1 MGLFDGFAGK
11 ERSFSDLRK
20 YVDDFEVTEEKDAR
34 GRTRKTARYKGQ
46 WTILRDT
53 SAAGLSRIWI
63 TAGLAALVLAAY
75 IRMLL
80 LTHLAGS
87 ELLVML
93 PLLAGLF
100 PALYLAMGAVSL
112 PFRGKPMRRDQYMH
126 GFIRVFRS
134 CAAVSVFMLI
144 GQLAALIFR
153 AVRGDWL
160 YMRED
165 WLFTGLGCFILIT
178 ALGIIGLLRSVDVT
192 ERPNG
197 FYREGKSK

>member
-1 MGLFDGFAGK
+1 MGLFDSFLGK
-11 ERSFSDLRK
+11 ERSFSDLKK
-20 YVDDFEVTEEKDAR
+20 YVDDFEITEEKDA
-34 GRTRKTARYKGQ
+34 GGKVRKTAKYKGQ
-46 WTILRDT
+46 WTVLRET
-53 SAAGLSRIWI
+53 TAAVMSRIWLTAGLS
-63 TAGLAALVLAAY
+63 ALILAAY

-80 LTHLAGS
+80 LTHMAGG

-100 PALYLAMGAVSL
+100 PALYLGMGVFSL

-134 CAAVSVFMLI
+134 CAAVSIFMLI

-165 WLFTGLGCFILIT
+165 WLFTGLGCFVLFG
-178 ALGIIGLLRSVDVT
+178 ALGIIGLLRSVDLT

-197 FYREGKSK
+197 FYRGK

>member
-1 MGLFDGFAGK
+1 MGLFDSFLGK
-11 ERSFSDLRK
+11 ERSFSDLKK
-20 YVDDFEVTEEKDAR
+20 YVDDFEITEEKDAR
-34 GRTRKTARYKGQ
+34 GRIRETAKYKGQ
-46 WTILRDT
+46 WTVLRET
-53 SAAGLSRIWI
+53 TASVMSRIWM
-63 TAGLAALVLAAY
+63 TAGLAALLLAAY

-80 LTHLAGS
+80 LTHMASG

-100 PALYLAMGAVSL
+100 PALYLGMVVFSL

-134 CAAVSVFMLI
+134 CVAITVFVLI
-144 GQLAALIFR
+144 GQLAVLIFR

-165 WLFTGLGCFILIT
+165 WLFTGLGCLILVF
-178 ALGIIGLLRSVDVT
+178 ALSIIGLLRSVDLT
-192 ERPNG
+192 ERPNS
-197 FYREGKSK
+197 FYREKQK

>member
-1 MGLFDGFAGK
+1 MGLFDSFAGK

-20 YVDDFEVTEEKDAR
+20 YVDDFEVTEEKDAK
-34 GRTRKTARYKGQ
+34 GRIRKTARYTGQ
-46 WTILRDT
+46 WMALRDT
-53 SAAGLSRIWI
+53 SAIGLSRIWI
-63 TAGLAALVLAAY
+63 TAGLAALLLASY
-75 IRMLL
+75 IRMML
-80 LTHLAGS
+80 LTHLAGG

-100 PALYLAMGAVSL
+100 PALYLAMGTASL
-112 PFRGKPMRRDQYMH
+112 PFRGKLMRRDQDMH
-126 GFIRVFRS
+126 GVIRVFRS
-134 CAAVSVFMLI
+134 CAAISVFMLI
-144 GQLAALIFR
+144 GQLAALILR

-165 WLFTGLGCFILIT
+165 WLFTGLGAFILIT

-197 FYREGKSK
+197 FSREGKK